1 MTSISGLKF
10 ADPDEIHKILTNL
23 PMSNHNI
30 EIDIG
35 SPTSRKHLSWRKET
49 FNITKPIPI
58 RHRSFPRRE
67 RTLSNVENDPP
78 LSNKQFD
85 KDDFYIFTFED

>member
-10 ADPDEIHKILTNL
+10 ADPDEIKEILTSL
-23 PMSNHNI
+23 PMLYNNN
-30 EIDIG
+30 DIG

-49 FNITKPIPI
+49 FRKTKPIPI
-58 RHRSFPRRE
+58 INSPRRE

-85 KDDFYIFTFED
+85 KDDFFIFPFEP